1 MEILC
6 KNNIICIAATFLT
19 VLLGVKC
26 LRHVQQEKR
35 CNENTIIYQDPQTP
49 YNHCKRGTNNE
60 YNENNNKKWFIVL
73 SYSMDLEHEI
83 QPSCSLIYTKTNFE
97 I

>member
-6 KNNIICIAATFLT
+6 KNSLICIAATFLT

-35 CNENTIIYQDPQTP
+35 CNENTIIYQDPQRP